1 MTTCTCTVACSYA
14 CEELGIQYKRT
25 VVGCAKRTR
34 PRIAW
39 HGARGYSIH
48 RVPGMHVPCPDQPL
62 DRPACVYCNVHV
74 HLSFHQYISCAC
86 RKLQST
92 ITLDFVLLRS
102 SSCFPNI
109 STGILIIVSVL
120 ISVLGQQAQAAMSP
134 LLYTMTRLCHPCRL
148 SVLAAS

>member
-62 DRPACVYCNVHV
+62 DRPACVYCIRACASE
-74 HLSFHQYISCAC
+74 LSPVYFLCAQEITKYNNFGLC
-86 RKLQST
+86 IAAIEFLLSKYFNGNINYRCSVNFST
-92 ITLDFVLLRS
+92 R
-102 SSCFPNI
+102 PA
-109 STGILIIVSVL
+109 G
-120 ISVLGQQAQAAMSP
+120 AAMSP
-134 LLYTMTRLCHPCRL
+134 LLTRLCHPCRL
-148 SVLAAS
+148 SVLAAP